1 MSINRDTFFQTI
13 RGSLF
18 GGHFTQDQV
27 NGLDTLTDV
36 WEASGYT
43 DKRWFAYMLATA
55 FHETAQTMQPIH
67 ERGGNAY
74 FTKMYDIRGNRPSL
88 ARQMGNISPGDGAK
102 YCGRG
107 YVQLTWRVNYHRMGE
122 LLGLDLENNPDLAM
136 QPDVAAKVMFEGMT
150 KGESRKGDFT
160 GVSLEKYFNS
170 TTEDWVNAR
179 RIINGTDCA
188 QAIAAYAKKF
198 NAALS
203 A

>member
-1 MSINRDTFFQTI
+1 MSINRDTFFHAI
-13 RGSLF
+13 RDSLF

-27 NGLDTLTDV
+27 DGLNTLLDV

-43 DKRWFAYMLATA
+43 DRRWFAYMLATA

-74 FTKMYDIRGNRPSL
+74 FTKMYDIRGNRPDL
-88 ARQMGNISPGDGAK
+88 ARRMGNISPGDGAK

-107 YVQLTWRVNYHRMGE
+107 YVQLTWRVNYHRMGL
-122 LLGLDLENNPDLAM
+122 LLGVDLENNPDLAM

-150 KGESRKGDFT
+150 KGASHVGDFT
-160 GVSLEKYFNS
+160 GVSLEKYFNA

-179 RIINGTDCA
+179 RIINGVDCA

-198 NAALS
+198 NAAL
-203 A
+203 AA

>member
-1 MSINRDTFFQTI
+1 MSINKETFFHTI
-13 RGSLF
+13 RDNLF
-18 GGHFTQDQV
+18 GGHFTQSQV
-27 NGLDTLTDV
+27 DGLGTLVDV

-43 DKRWFAYMLATA
+43 DRRWFAYMLATA

-102 YCGRG
+102 FCGRG
-107 YVQLTWRVNYHRMGE
+107 YVQLTWRVNYHKMSG
-122 LLGLDLENNPDLAM
+122 LLGVDLEGNPDLAM
-136 QPDVAAKVMFEGMT
+136 QPDIAAKVMFEGMT
-150 KGESRKGDFT
+150 KGSSHVGDFT
-160 GVSLEKYFNS
+160 GKSLENYFNDK
-170 TTEDWVNAR
+170 TEDWVNAR

-198 NAALS
+198 YAAMS
-203 A
+203 S